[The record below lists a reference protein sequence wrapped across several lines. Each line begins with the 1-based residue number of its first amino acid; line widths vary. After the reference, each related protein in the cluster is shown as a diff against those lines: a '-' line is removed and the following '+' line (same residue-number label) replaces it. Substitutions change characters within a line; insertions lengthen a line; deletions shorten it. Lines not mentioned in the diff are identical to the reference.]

1 MERILIFP
9 SLLHLADWETVIYI
23 YKHIVRRR
31 KEESFFLQ
39 RTERCKERDSLEQER
54 LTVRRSRREEEEGS
68 VGFASSSCCLIIRRK
83 NNKDTHIHTH
93 TKRERERERESL
105 ENWEKRGWAWRG
117 KGVGFFYSE
126 MDGQDLL
133 DQNWSKGCESD
144 LGSKLGEVADARG
157 PPWKLLKIFVT
168 CI

>member
-1 MERILIFP
+1 
-9 SLLHLADWETVIYI
+9 VIYI

-93 TKRERERERESL
+93 TKRERERERER
-105 ENWEKRGWAWRG
+105 ERVWRIEKREDEREGEKGWVSFIVKWMVRISWI
-117 KGVGFFYSE
+117 KI
-126 MDGQDLL
+126 
-133 DQNWSKGCESD
+133 DQKAVNQIWAASWVRWLMHEV
-144 LGSKLGEVADARG
+144 LHGS
-157 PPWKLLKIFVT
+157 F
-168 CI
+168 